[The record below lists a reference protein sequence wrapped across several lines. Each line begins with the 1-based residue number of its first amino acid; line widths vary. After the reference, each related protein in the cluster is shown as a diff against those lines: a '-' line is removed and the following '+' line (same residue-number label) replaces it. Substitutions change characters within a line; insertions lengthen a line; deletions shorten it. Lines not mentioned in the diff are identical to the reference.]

1 MVVDLASAD
10 LLGRRRRPA
19 RQRLT
24 HIPGDRGWPVLGHT
38 VQALRDPKAFVASR
52 AARYGLIYRRHM
64 FGEEGVTLLGP
75 EANELVLFDTAR
87 VFSSALGWGRMLDR
101 LFPRGLML
109 LDFDEHRLHRRALSV
124 AFKAGPM
131 RAYRVALNRGIAAA
145 LDGWGDAP
153 GEMRFYPAIKSL
165 TLDLA
170 ATVFLGADETSET
183 ESLQRAFIDMV
194 AASIAVVRWPLPG
207 TAMARGVRG
216 REAVAA
222 YFATRVP
229 ARRAGAGDD
238 LFSHLCR
245 ATYDDGRPLS
255 VADIVNHMSFFMMAA
270 HDTLTSSI
278 SSLIHFLA
286 RHPEWQER
294 LREEAGRVAGTE
306 GMLDEADLETL
317 IETEMAFKEALRLHP
332 PVPALPRRA
341 VRDIEFRGVLI
352 PAGTVVSID
361 PLFTHHM
368 REIWD
373 APERFDPH
381 RFTEAQSAQ
390 RHRFAFVPFGGGAHM
405 CLGLHFAYLQAK
417 CFVWHFLRRYRVTLP
432 AAEPSPWRM
441 WPIPKPVDGLPIRLA
456 PI

>member
-1 MVVDLASAD
+1 MGVDLASVDVAPP
-10 LLGRRRRPA
+10 RRRPFRSPLA
-19 RQRLT
+19 
-24 HIPGDRGWPVLGHT
+24 HIPGDRGWPVVGHT
-38 VQALRDPKAFVASR
+38 LQALADPKAFVAAR
-52 AARYGLIYRRHM
+52 AARYGPIYRRHM

-87 VFSSALGWGRMLDR
+87 GFSSAGGWGRMLDR

-145 LDGWGDAP
+145 LDKWGDAP
-153 GEMRFYPAIKSL
+153 GEMRFYPAIKAL

-170 ATVFLGADETSET
+170 ATAFLGASEVAET
-183 ESLQRAFIDMV
+183 ETLQRAFIDMV

-207 TAMARGVRG
+207 TVMARGVRG
-216 REAVAA
+216 REVVAA
-222 YFATRVP
+222 YFAARVP

-245 ATYDDGRPLS
+245 ATYEDGRPLS
-255 VADIVNHMSFFMMAA
+255 VADIVNHMRFFMMAA

-278 SSLIHFLA
+278 SSLIYFLA

-294 LREEAGRVAGTE
+294 LRDESGRAVGAE

-341 VRDIEFRGVLI
+341 VRAIEFRGVSI

-361 PLFTHHM
+361 PLFTHYM

-373 APERFDPH
+373 APERFDPR
-381 RFTEAQSAQ
+381 RFTEAESAR

-417 CFVWHFLRRYRVTLP
+417 CFAWHFLRRYRATLP
-432 AAEPSPWRM
+432 AGEAPPWRM
-441 WPIPKPVDGLPIRLA
+441 WPIPKPVDGLPVRLA
-456 PI
+456 RV